1 MFVGS
6 VAELLSCADR
16 FHAKSAAI
24 ANAMAVS
31 DCVGLNAYF
40 LHCSELAFIFVLL
53 LFDSKLYQIALKGNN
68 THKCMGCDTALIP
81 HHIRRISIALLRVLD
96 LSTIKGENVTLF
108 A

>member
-40 LHCSELAFIFVLL
+40 LDCSELAFIFVLL
-53 LFDSKLYQIALKGNN
+53 LFYFQLSKRHWLDDEDQALSSLTRLHANGTSFNSSVGRLKRESR
-68 THKCMGCDTALIP
+68 T
-81 HHIRRISIALLRVLD
+81 
-96 LSTIKGENVTLF
+96 
-108 A
+108 